1 MAERDL
7 SFKNLRDNKRLN
19 KEQIQL
25 DYDQVL
31 KLKTPTID
39 DLPEA
44 ELSQVMLIVIGGL
57 QSRVGSIGEG
67 QGETWCL

>member
-7 SFKNLRDNKRLN
+7 SFKNLRDNKRRN

-44 ELSQVMLIVIGGL
+44 ELSQAMLIVIGGL

>member
-44 ELSQVMLIVIGGL
+44 ELSQAMLIVIGGL

-67 QGETWCL
+67 QGETWCR

>member
-44 ELSQVMLIVIGGL
+44 ELSQAMLIVIGGL